1 MLHHLGFKSTFFL
14 LDFQRMKLKGCEL
27 AQANGT
33 APETDEALTVFQ
45 LQPCGQT
52 AEAESQTDSWKKA
65 KHRGDVEE
73 LRLSVIC
80 IKNVHSFIFDYT
92 GSVASFGLTLVLP

>member
-14 LDFQRMKLKGCEL
+14 FDFQRIKLKGSEL

-45 LQPCGQT
+45 LQPCGLT

-73 LRLSVIC
+73 LRLSAIR
-80 IKNVHSFIFDYT
+80 IKKCTFLYF
-92 GSVASFGLTLVLP
+92 

>member
-1 MLHHLGFKSTFFL
+1 MVHHLGFMSTFFL
-14 LDFQRMKLKGCEL
+14 FDFQCKILKGSEL

-33 APETDEALTVFQ
+33 GPEADEALTVFQ

-52 AEAESQTDSWKKA
+52 AEAESQTDSWMKA

-73 LRLSVIC
+73 LRLSAIR
-80 IKNVHSFIFDYT
+80 IKNVHSFIFDHT
-92 GSVASFGLTLVLP
+92 GSVASVGLSFVLP